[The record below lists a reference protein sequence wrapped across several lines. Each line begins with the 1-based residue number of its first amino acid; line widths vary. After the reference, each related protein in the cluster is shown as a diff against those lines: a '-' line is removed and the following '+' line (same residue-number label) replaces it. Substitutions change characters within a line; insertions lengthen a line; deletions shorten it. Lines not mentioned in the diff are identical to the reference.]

1 MSSDIKIKVQSFG
14 RFLSNM
20 VMPNIGAFIA
30 WGIITALFIPTGWLP
45 NETLAKLVGPMI
57 TYLLPLLIGYTG
69 GKLVGGE
76 RGGVVGAITTMGVI
90 VGADMPMF
98 LGSMIAGP
106 LGGWAIK
113 KFDVWVDGKIK
124 SGFEMLVNNFSA
136 GIIGMILFIP
146 TGWLPNETL
155 AKLVGPMITYL
166 LPLLIGYTGGKLVG
180 GERGGVVGAITTMG
194 VIVGADMPMFLGSM
208 IAGPLGGWAIKKF
221 DVWVDGKIKSGFE
234 MLVNNFS
241 AGIIG
246 MILAILAF
254 LGIGPAVE
262 VLSKILAA
270 GVNFMVAHE
279 MLPLASIF
287 VEPAKIL
294 FLNNAINHGIFSPL
308 GIQQSHELGKS
319 IFFLIEAN
327 PGPGMG
333 VLLAYMFFGR
343 GSAKQSAGGAAI
355 IHFLGGIHEIYF
367 PYVLMNP
374 RLILAVILGGMTG
387 VFTLT
392 ILNGGL
398 VSPASPGSILAVLA
412 MTPKGAY
419 FANIAAI
426 IAAMAVSFVVAAV
439 LLKTSKVKEEDDIEA
454 ATRRMQ
460 DMKAQSKGGAT
471 PLAAGDVAN
480 DLSHVRKIIVAC
492 DAGMGSSA
500 MGAGVLRKKVQDAG
514 LSNISVTNSA
524 INNLPPDVDLVITHR
539 DLTERAMRQVPQ
551 AQHISLTNFLDSGL
565 YTSLTERLVS
575 AQRHTD
581 NEEKVRDSLK
591 DSFDA
596 SDTNLFKLG
605 AENIFLGRKAATK
618 EEAILFA
625 GEQLVKGGYV
635 EPEYVQAMLDREK
648 LTSTYLGESI
658 AVPHGTI
665 EAKDRVLKTG
675 IVFCQY
681 PEGVRFGEEE
691 DEVARLVIGIAARNN
706 EHIQVITSLTNALD
720 DESVIERLAKTTSV
734 EEVLTL
740 LKA

>member
-1 MSSDIKIKVQSFG
+1 MSSSVKVKVQSFG

-45 NETLAKLVGPMI
+45 NESMAKLVGPMI
-57 TYLLPLLIGYTG
+57 TYLLPLLIGFTG
-69 GKLVGGE
+69 GRLVGGD

-113 KFDVWVDGKIK
+113 SFDRVVDGKIK

-136 GIIGMILFIP
+136 GIIGML
-146 TGWLPNETL
+146 
-155 AKLVGPMITYL
+155 
-166 LPLLIGYTGGKLVG
+166 
-180 GERGGVVGAITTMG
+180 
-194 VIVGADMPMFLGSM
+194 
-208 IAGPLGGWAIKKF
+208 
-221 DVWVDGKIKSGFE
+221 
-234 MLVNNFS
+234 
-241 AGIIG
+241 
-246 MILAILAF
+246 LAILAF
-254 LGIGPAVE
+254 LAIGPLVE
-262 VLSKILAA
+262 GLSHLLAA
-270 GVNFMVAHE
+270 GVNLMVQNNL
-279 MLPLASIF
+279 LPLTSIF

-308 GIQQSHELGKS
+308 GIQQASEAGKS

-327 PGPGMG
+327 PGPGLG
-333 VLLAYMFFGR
+333 VLIAYMIFGR
-343 GSAKQSAGGAAI
+343 GNAKQSAGGAAI

-367 PYVLMNP
+367 PYVLMSP
-374 RLILAVILGGMTG
+374 RLIIAVILGGMTG

-392 ILNGGL
+392 LLNGGL

-426 IAAMAVSFVVAAV
+426 VAAFAVSFVISCI
-439 LLKTSKVKEEDDIEA
+439 LLKTSKVKDEDDIEA

-460 DMKAQSKGGAT
+460 DMKATAKGQS
-471 PLAAGDVAN
+471 PVAGQTADGLN
-480 DLSHVRKIIVAC
+480 SDLSHVRKIIVAC

-500 MGAGVLRKKVQDAG
+500 MGAGVLRKKVNDAG

-524 INNLPPDVDLVITHR
+524 INSLPGDVDLVITHR
-539 DLTERAMRQVPQ
+539 DLTERAMRQAPH
-551 AQHISLTNFLDSGL
+551 AQHISLSNFLDSGL
-565 YTSLTERLVS
+565 YTDLTARLVEANRS
-575 AQRHTD
+575 AD
-581 NEEKVRDSLK
+581 NRQKVDAALG
-591 DSFDA
+591 DSFD
-596 SDTNLFKLG
+596 DGQDHLFKLT
-605 AENIFLGRKAATK
+605 ASNIFLGQHATEK
-618 EEAILFA
+618 EQAIRFA

-635 EPEYVQAMLDREK
+635 EPEYVEAMLDREK
-648 LTSTYLGESI
+648 LTPTYLGESI

-675 IVFCQY
+675 VVFCQY
-681 PEGVRFGEEE
+681 PEGVRFGEDE
-691 DEVARLVIGIAARNN
+691 DDIARLVIGIAARNN

-720 DESVIERLAKTTSV
+720 DESVIEKLASTTSV
-734 EEVLTL
+734 QEVLDL
-740 LKA
+740 LAGKPSA

>member
-1 MSSDIKIKVQSFG
+1 MFSSDIKIKVQSFG

-45 NETLAKLVGPMI
+45 NETMAKLVGPMI

-69 GKLVGGE
+69 GRLVGGD

-113 KFDVWVDGKIK
+113 KFDSVVDGKIK

-136 GIIGMILFIP
+136 GIIGML
-146 TGWLPNETL
+146 
-155 AKLVGPMITYL
+155 
-166 LPLLIGYTGGKLVG
+166 
-180 GERGGVVGAITTMG
+180 
-194 VIVGADMPMFLGSM
+194 
-208 IAGPLGGWAIKKF
+208 
-221 DVWVDGKIKSGFE
+221 
-234 MLVNNFS
+234 
-241 AGIIG
+241 
-246 MILAILAF
+246 LAILAF
-254 LGIGPAVE
+254 LAIGPLVQG
-262 VLSKILAA
+262 LSHILAA
-270 GVNFMVAHE
+270 GVNLMVQNNL
-279 MLPLASIF
+279 LPLTSIF

-308 GIQQSHELGKS
+308 GIQQASEAGKS

-333 VLLAYMFFGR
+333 VLMAYMFFGR
-343 GSAKQSAGGAAI
+343 GNAKQSAGGAAI

-374 RLILAVILGGMTG
+374 RLIIAVILGGMTG

-392 ILNGGL
+392 LLNGGL

-426 IAAMAVSFVVAAV
+426 VAAFAVSFVVSAI
-439 LLKTSKVKEEDDIEA
+439 LLKTSKVKEDDDIEA
-454 ATRRMQ
+454 AARRVNE
-460 DMKAQSKGGAT
+460 MKAQSKGQHGTPATGGAD
-471 PLAAGDVAN
+471 GMN
-480 DLSHVRKIIVAC
+480 SDLSHVHKIIVAC

-500 MGAGVLRKKVQDAG
+500 MGAGVLRKKVNDAG
-514 LSNISVTNSA
+514 LTNISVTNTA
-524 INNLPPDVDLVITHR
+524 INNLPGDVDLVITHR
-539 DLTERAMRQVPQ
+539 DLTERAMRQAPH

-565 YTSLTERLVS
+565 YTDLTSRLVDANRS
-575 AQRHTD
+575 AAHR
-581 NEEKVRDSLK
+581 EKVTAALSDSYD
-591 DSFDA
+591 DSQEH
-596 SDTNLFKLG
+596 LFKLS
-605 AENIFLGRKAATK
+605 AANIFLGNQATQK
-618 EEAILFA
+618 EQAIRFA

-635 EPEYVQAMLDREK
+635 EPEYVEAMLDREK
-648 LTSTYLGESI
+648 LTPTYLGESI

-675 IVFCQY
+675 VVFCQY
-681 PEGVRFGEEE
+681 PEGVRFGEDE
-691 DEVARLVIGIAARNN
+691 DDIARLVIGIAARNN

-720 DESVIERLAKTTSV
+720 DESVIARLASTTDV
-734 EEVLTL
+734 QEVLDL
-740 LKA
+740 LSGKKPA

>member
-69 GKLVGGE
+69 GKLIGGE

-98 LGSMIAGP
+98 LGAMIAGP

-113 KFDVWVDGKIK
+113 
-124 SGFEMLVNNFSA
+124 
-136 GIIGMILFIP
+136 
-146 TGWLPNETL
+146 
-155 AKLVGPMITYL
+155 
-166 LPLLIGYTGGKLVG
+166 
-180 GERGGVVGAITTMG
+180 R
-194 VIVGADMPMFLGSM
+194 
-208 IAGPLGGWAIKKF
+208 F

-270 GVNFMVAHE
+270 GVNFMVVHD

-308 GIQQSHELGKS
+308 GIQQSHDLGKS

-426 IAAMAVSFVVAAV
+426 VAAMAVSFVVSAV
-439 LLKTSKVKEEDDIEA
+439 LLKTSKVKEEDDIDA

-460 DMKAQSKGGAT
+460 DMKAQSKGAAT

-514 LSNISVTNSA
+514 LSNISVTNCA

-565 YTSLTERLVS
+565 YSSLTERLVA

-596 SDTNLFKLG
+596 ADTNLFKLG

-720 DESVIERLAKTTSV
+720 DESVIERLTKTTSV
-734 EEVLTL
+734 EEVLKL

>member
-1 MSSDIKIKVQSFG
+1 MSSSDFKIKVQSFG

-69 GKLVGGE
+69 GRLVGGD

-98 LGSMIAGP
+98 LGAMIAGP

-113 KFDVWVDGKIK
+113 HFDRLVDGKIK

-136 GIIGMILFIP
+136 GIIGML
-146 TGWLPNETL
+146 
-155 AKLVGPMITYL
+155 
-166 LPLLIGYTGGKLVG
+166 
-180 GERGGVVGAITTMG
+180 
-194 VIVGADMPMFLGSM
+194 
-208 IAGPLGGWAIKKF
+208 
-221 DVWVDGKIKSGFE
+221 
-234 MLVNNFS
+234 
-241 AGIIG
+241 
-246 MILAILAF
+246 LAILSF
-254 LGIGPAVE
+254 LAIGPLVE
-262 VLSKILAA
+262 GLSHILAA
-270 GVNFMVAHE
+270 GVNLMVQNNL
-279 MLPLASIF
+279 LPLTSIF

-308 GIQQSHELGKS
+308 GIQQASEAGKS

-333 VLLAYMFFGR
+333 VLMAYVFFGR
-343 GSAKQSAGGAAI
+343 GNAKQSAGGAAI

-374 RLILAVILGGMTG
+374 RLIIAVILGGMTG

-392 ILNGGL
+392 LLNGGL

-419 FANIAAI
+419 FANIVA
-426 IAAMAVSFVVAAV
+426 IAAAFAVSFVVSAV

-454 ATRRMQ
+454 AARRVQ
-460 DMKAQSKGGAT
+460 DMKAQSKGQSGAT
-471 PLAAGDVAN
+471 AVTAADGLN
-480 DLSHVRKIIVAC
+480 SDLSHVRKIIVAC

-500 MGAGVLRKKVQDAG
+500 MGAGVLRKKVNDAG
-514 LSNISVTNSA
+514 LTIITVTNSA
-524 INNLPPDVDLVITHR
+524 INSLPGDVDLVITHR
-539 DLTERAMRQVPQ
+539 DLTERAMRQAPH
-551 AQHISLTNFLDSGL
+551 AQHISLSNFLDSGL
-565 YTSLTERLVS
+565 YTDLTARLVDANRS
-575 AQRHTD
+575 AGHRD
-581 NEEKVRDSLK
+581 KVMTTLN

-596 SDTNLFKLG
+596 GQDHLFKLS
-605 AENIFLGRKAATK
+605 ESNIFLGLQASEK
-618 EEAILFA
+618 EQAIRFA

-648 LTSTYLGESI
+648 LTPTYLGESI
-658 AVPHGTI
+658 AVPHGTV

-675 IVFCQY
+675 VVFCQY
-681 PEGVRFGEEE
+681 PQGVRFGEEE
-691 DEVARLVIGIAARNN
+691 DDIARLVIGIAARNN

-720 DESVIERLAKTTSV
+720 DDSVIEKLASTTNV
-734 EEVLTL
+734 QDVLDIL
-740 LKA
+740 SGKKPA

>member
-1 MSSDIKIKVQSFG
+1 MSSSDIKIRVQNFG

-45 NETLAKLVGPMI
+45 NETMAKLVGPMI

-69 GKLVGGE
+69 GRLVGGD

-113 KFDVWVDGKIK
+113 KFDSVVDGKIK

-136 GIIGMILFIP
+136 GIIGML
-146 TGWLPNETL
+146 
-155 AKLVGPMITYL
+155 
-166 LPLLIGYTGGKLVG
+166 
-180 GERGGVVGAITTMG
+180 
-194 VIVGADMPMFLGSM
+194 
-208 IAGPLGGWAIKKF
+208 
-221 DVWVDGKIKSGFE
+221 
-234 MLVNNFS
+234 
-241 AGIIG
+241 
-246 MILAILAF
+246 LAILAF
-254 LGIGPAVE
+254 LAIGPLVQG
-262 VLSKILAA
+262 LSLILAA
-270 GVNFMVAHE
+270 GVNMMVQNNL
-279 MLPLASIF
+279 LPLTSIF

-308 GIQQSHELGKS
+308 GIQQASEAGKS

-333 VLLAYMFFGR
+333 VLMAYMFFGR
-343 GSAKQSAGGAAI
+343 GNAKQSAGGAAI

-374 RLILAVILGGMTG
+374 RLIIAVILGGMTG

-392 ILNGGL
+392 LLDGGL

-426 IAAMAVSFVVAAV
+426 VAAFAVSFVVSAI
-439 LLKTSKVKEEDDIEA
+439 LLKTSKVKEDDDIEA
-454 ATRRMQ
+454 AARRVNE
-460 DMKAQSKGGAT
+460 MKAQSKGQSAT
-471 PLAAGDVAN
+471 PVTGGADGMN
-480 DLSHVRKIIVAC
+480 SDLSLVRKIIVAC

-500 MGAGVLRKKVQDAG
+500 MGAGVLRKKVNDAG
-514 LSNISVTNSA
+514 LTNISVTNTA
-524 INNLPPDVDLVITHR
+524 INNLPGDVDLVITHR
-539 DLTERAMRQVPQ
+539 DLTERAMRQAPH

-565 YTSLTERLVS
+565 YTDLTSRLVNANRS
-575 AQRHTD
+575 AGHR
-581 NEEKVRDSLK
+581 EKVTAALSDSYD
-591 DSFDA
+591 DS
-596 SDTNLFKLG
+596 NEHLFKLS
-605 AENIFLGRKAATK
+605 AANIFLGNQATQK
-618 EEAILFA
+618 EQAIRFA

-635 EPEYVQAMLDREK
+635 EPEYVEAMLEREK
-648 LTSTYLGESI
+648 LTPTYLGESI

-675 IVFCQY
+675 VVFCQY
-681 PEGVRFGEEE
+681 PEGVRFGEDEE
-691 DEVARLVIGIAARNN
+691 DIARLVIGIAARNN

-720 DESVIERLAKTTSV
+720 DETVIARLASTTDV
-734 EEVLTL
+734 QEVLDL
-740 LKA
+740 LSGKKPA

>member
-1 MSSDIKIKVQSFG
+1 MFSPDIKVKVQNFG

-69 GKLVGGE
+69 GRLVGGD

-98 LGSMIAGP
+98 LGAMIAGP

-113 KFDVWVDGKIK
+113 HFDRWVDGKIK

-136 GIIGMILFIP
+136 GIIGML
-146 TGWLPNETL
+146 
-155 AKLVGPMITYL
+155 
-166 LPLLIGYTGGKLVG
+166 
-180 GERGGVVGAITTMG
+180 
-194 VIVGADMPMFLGSM
+194 
-208 IAGPLGGWAIKKF
+208 
-221 DVWVDGKIKSGFE
+221 
-234 MLVNNFS
+234 
-241 AGIIG
+241 
-246 MILAILAF
+246 LAILAF
-254 LGIGPAVE
+254 LGIGPLVE
-262 VLSKILAA
+262 VLSKLLAA
-270 GVNFMVAHE
+270 GVHVMVTNNL
-279 MLPLASIF
+279 LPLASIF

-308 GIQQSHELGKS
+308 GIQQATEAGKS
-319 IFFLIEAN
+319 VFFLIEAN

-333 VLLAYMFFGR
+333 VLMAYMFFGR

-374 RLILAVILGGMTG
+374 RLLLAVILGGMTG

-392 ILNGGL
+392 MLNGGL

-419 FANIAAI
+419 FANIAAVC
-426 IAAMAVSFVVAAV
+426 AAFAVSFVVSAF
-439 LLKTSKVKEEDDIEA
+439 LLKTSKVKEDDDLEA
-454 ATRRMQ
+454 ATRRVQ
-460 DMKAQSKGGAT
+460 EMKSQSKGGA
-471 PLAAGDVAN
+471 AAPAAVDG
-480 DLSHVRKIIVAC
+480 DLSTVRKIIVAC

-500 MGAGVLRKKVQDAG
+500 MGAGVLRKKVADAG
-514 LSNISVTNSA
+514 LKNISVTNSA
-524 INNLPPDVDLVITHR
+524 INSLPDDVDLVITHR
-539 DLTERAMRQVPQ
+539 DLTERAMRHAPQ
-551 AQHISLTNFLDSGL
+551 AQHISLTNFLDSKL
-565 YTSLTERLVS
+565 YGDLVERLLEVNTAAAAAPQS
-575 AQRHTD
+575 GAHAAA
-581 NEEKVRDSLK
+581 EAGEPG
-591 DSFDA
+591 
-596 SDTNLFKLG
+596 LFKLS
-605 AENIFLGRKAATK
+605 ESNVFLNLQASDK
-618 EEAILFA
+618 EQAIRFA

-635 EPEYVQAMLDREK
+635 EPEYVPAMLEREK

-665 EAKDRVLKTG
+665 EAKDRVLRTG
-675 IVFCQY
+675 VVFCQY
-681 PEGVRFGEEE
+681 PQGVRFGDEE

-720 DESVIERLAKTTSV
+720 DESVIERLANTTSV
-734 EEVLTL
+734 QEVLDL
-740 LKA
+740 LGGKKAG

>member
-1 MSSDIKIKVQSFG
+1 MFSPDVKIKVQNFG

-30 WGIITALFIPTGWLP
+30 WGIITALFIPTGWIP

-57 TYLLPLLIGYTG
+57 TYLLPLLIGFTG
-69 GKLVGGE
+69 GRLVGGD
-76 RGGVVGAITTMGVI
+76 RGGVVGAITVMGVI

-98 LGSMIAGP
+98 LGAMIGGP
-106 LGGWAIK
+106 LGGWCIK
-113 KFDVWVDGKIK
+113 RFDRWVDGKIK

-136 GIIGMILFIP
+136 GIIGML
-146 TGWLPNETL
+146 
-155 AKLVGPMITYL
+155 
-166 LPLLIGYTGGKLVG
+166 
-180 GERGGVVGAITTMG
+180 
-194 VIVGADMPMFLGSM
+194 
-208 IAGPLGGWAIKKF
+208 
-221 DVWVDGKIKSGFE
+221 
-234 MLVNNFS
+234 
-241 AGIIG
+241 
-246 MILAILAF
+246 LAILAF
-254 LGIGPAVE
+254 LAIGPLVE
-262 VLSKILAA
+262 ALSKVLAA
-270 GVNFMVAHE
+270 GVHIMVIHNL
-279 MLPLASIF
+279 LPLASIF

-308 GIQQSHELGKS
+308 GIQQATETGKS

-333 VLLAYMFFGR
+333 VLMAYMFFGR

-374 RLILAVILGGMTG
+374 RLLLAVILGGMTG

-392 ILNGGL
+392 LLNGGL

-426 IAAMAVSFVVAAV
+426 VAAFAVSFVVSAL
-439 LLKTSKVKEEDDIEA
+439 LLKTTKAKEGDDLDE

-460 DMKAQSKGGAT
+460 DMKAESKGGKPAAT
-471 PLAAGDVAN
+471 GVAGD
-480 DLSHVRKIIVAC
+480 LSTVRKIIVAC

-514 LSNISVTNSA
+514 LTNISVTNSA
-524 INNLPPDVDLVITHR
+524 INNLPDDVDLVITHR
-539 DLTERAMRQVPQ
+539 DLTERAMRQVPH

-565 YTSLTERLVS
+565 YTDLTSRLVEVNKAS
-575 AQRHTD
+575 QYK
-581 NEEKVRDSLK
+581 EKVTTTLGDSIV
-591 DSFDA
+591 A
-596 SDTNLFKLG
+596 DTENENLFRMS
-605 AENIFLGRKAATK
+605 ESNIFLGLQATSK
-618 EEAILFA
+618 EDAIRFA

-635 EPEYVQAMLDREK
+635 QAEYVEAMLAREQ

-681 PEGVRFGEEE
+681 PAGIRWGE
-691 DEVARLVIGIAARNN
+691 DEDDSARLVIGIAARNN
-706 EHIQVITSLTNALD
+706 EHINVITKLTTALD
-720 DESVIERLAKTTSV
+720 EDGVIDRLANTTSV
-734 EEVLTL
+734 EEVLSIL
-740 LKA
+740 RG